1 MRLSVELEREGR
13 WVPIG
18 ELSQLP
24 GVVGFGVTREE
35 ALAAVEEIASEM
47 LADERAEDAEQGRRR
62 RLPVR
67 IPVEG

>member
-1 MRLSVELEREGR
+1 LEREGR

>member
-24 GVVGFGVTREE
+24 GVVGLGVTREE

-47 LADERAEDAEQGRRR
+47 LVDERAEDAEQG
-62 RLPVR
+62 
-67 IPVEG
+67 

>member
-1 MRLSVELEREGR
+1 
-13 WVPIG
+13 VPIG